1 MSRNYHTQTETL
13 ANTAVVE
20 SARVVFGQAVLA
32 TVNRASGRETTIRQ
46 RAIIAAA
53 LAPKI
58 TTAAVLTA
66 GIGVSI
72 IAGGV
77 AEKASQAI
85 DLFKSLG
92 EE

>member
-1 MSRNYHTQTETL
+1 
-13 ANTAVVE
+13 
-20 SARVVFGQAVLA
+20 
-32 TVNRASGRETTIRQ
+32 
-46 RAIIAAA
+46 